1 MYRSGIKE
9 EHAMKKYLTLIICSC
24 LLLLTGV
31 VFVACSSDDDGDQQP
46 QVYNVTVEAVL
57 SSDAVTRALSGDGSS
72 DISTVWAKGEV
83 VHVSKLGTSLGTLA
97 PQSFGSAS
105 AKLIGTLSG
114 AKLAVNDELVLTYLK
129 SPAVYS
135 GQEGTLSN
143 IGANFAIAKATVT
156 ITEISGGI
164 VKTGKATFTSQQ
176 AIVKFSLKGETNEP
190 LNASQLDIKYGST
203 TLSLTDISDATYTTN
218 GDGVLYVAVPAFDSQ
233 LLTLTATVGDNT
245 YKYEKPAV
253 SFENGKYYPVGVRMG
268 KYENYTAKDHYL
280 TLQALNDG
288 TTITFDNKAAG
299 VVKYSTN
306 GSNWTDIGA
315 NSLGKISS
323 LSAGTKVYFKGTN
336 ATYTIQGT
344 DDPET
349 PDIPSHISCSRPC
362 YVYGN
367 FMSLIGGDDFA
378 ATKSLTGYSALSNLF
393 DGNVNIRNHPY
404 KDMVLPAKSLS
415 NYCYFRMFC
424 GCTGL
429 SRSPI
434 MAAASSLPSG
444 GYANMFN
451 GCTSLYYIKCFSAID
466 NGSDTYDFW
475 VNNVPAYT
483 FGTFVTQ
490 ADNVSGWSDRRTSS
504 GVPVNWTVKSSE

>member
-1 MYRSGIKE
+1 
-9 EHAMKKYLTLIICSC
+9 MKKYLILIVCSC

-31 VFVACSSDDDGDQQP
+31 AFVACSSDDDGVEQP

-57 SSDAVTRALSGDGSS
+57 SSDAVTRALSGDGSGN
-72 DISTVWAKGEV
+72 IGTVWAQGEV
-83 VHVSKLGTSLGTLA
+83 VYVTKSGESSILGTLA
-97 PQSFGSAS
+97 PQSTSTAS
-105 AKLIGTLSG
+105 AKLLGTLSG
-114 AKLAVNDELVLTYLK
+114 ITLHVDDELVLTYLK
-129 SPAVYS
+129 SAANYS
-135 GQEGTLSN
+135 GQKGTLSD
-143 IGANFAIAKATVT
+143 IGANYAIATATVKVT
-156 ITEISGGI
+156 QINGSYIKTED
-164 VKTGKATFTSQQ
+164 ATFTSQQ

-190 LNASQLDIKYGST
+190 LNASRLDIKYGST
-203 TLSLTDISDATYTTN
+203 TLSLTSIPDATYTAN
-218 GDGVLYVAVPAFDSQ
+218 GAGVLYVALPAFDSQ
-233 LLTLTATVGDNT
+233 LLTLTATVGGNT

-253 SFENGKYYPVGVRMG
+253 SFENGMYYPVNVRMG
-268 KYENYTAKDHYL
+268 KNESYNPNNNYL

-336 ATYTIQGT
+336 ATYEKEENN
-344 DDPET
+344 D
-349 PDIPSHISCSRPC
+349 SKISCSGPC

-367 FMSLIGGDDFA
+367 FMSLVSNSFA
-378 ATKSLTGYSALSNLF
+378 SATTLTGNSAFCNLF
-393 DGNVNIRNHPY
+393 KGNSNIRNHPY
-404 KDMVLPAKSLS
+404 KDMVLPATTLTE
-415 NYCYFRMFC
+415 YCYFGMFC
-424 GCTGL
+424 NCTGL
-429 SRSPI
+429 GRSPI

-451 GCTSLYYIKCFSAID
+451 GCTSLYYIKCLSAID

-475 VNNVPAYT
+475 VNYVPAYT

-490 ADNVSGWSDRRTSS
+490 AGNVSGWSDRRTSS

>member
-1 MYRSGIKE
+1 
-9 EHAMKKYLTLIICSC
+9 MKKYLTLIVCSC

-57 SSDAVTRALSGDGSS
+57 SSDAVTRALSVGDDKITSQ
-72 DISTVWAKGEV
+72 WAQGEV
-83 VHVSKLGTSLGTLA
+83 VHVTKSGTNLGTLT
-97 PQSFGSAS
+97 PQSTGTAS
-105 AKLIGTLSG
+105 TKLIGTLSG
-114 AKLAVNDELVLTYLK
+114 ATLAVNDELVLTYLK
-129 SPAVYS
+129 SAADYS
-135 GQEGTLSN
+135 GQKGTLSD
-143 IGANFAIAKATVT
+143 IGANYAIATATVKVT
-156 ITEISGGI
+156 QINGSYIKTED
-164 VKTGKATFTSQQ
+164 ATFTSQQ
-176 AIVKFSLKGETNEP
+176 AIVKFTMKGETNVA
-190 LNASQLDIKYGST
+190 LNVSSLNIKYGST
-203 TLSLTDISDATYTTN
+203 TLSLTDIPNATYSTN
-218 GDGVLYVAVPAFDSQ
+218 GNGVLYVAVPAFDSQ
-233 LLTLTATVGDNT
+233 LLTLTATVGGNT

-253 SFENGKYYPVGVRMG
+253 SFENGKYYPVSVRMG
-268 KYENYTAKDHYL
+268 KHESYTPENNYL

-299 VVKYSTN
+299 AVQYRVNN
-306 GSNWTDIGA
+306 GEWELLAAAGA
-315 NSLGKISS
+315 SGKTTS
-323 LSAGTKVYFKGTN
+323 LSAGDKVYLRGAN
-336 ATYTIQGT
+336 ATYTIPGT

-367 FMSLIGGDDFA
+367 FMSLIGGDNFA
-378 ATKSLTGYSALSNLF
+378 ATTTLTGYSALSNLF

-404 KDMVLPAKSLS
+404 KDMVLPATSLS
-415 NYCYFRMFC
+415 NYCYYRMFC
-424 GCTGL
+424 DCTGL
-429 SRSPI
+429 GRSPI

-451 GCTSLYYIKCFSAID
+451 GCTSLYYIKCLSAID
-466 NGSDTYDFW
+466 NGSNTYDFW